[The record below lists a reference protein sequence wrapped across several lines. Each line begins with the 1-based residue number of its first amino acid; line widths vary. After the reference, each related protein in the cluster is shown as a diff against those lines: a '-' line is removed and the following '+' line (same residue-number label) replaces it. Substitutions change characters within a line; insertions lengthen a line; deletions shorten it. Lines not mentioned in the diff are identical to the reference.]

1 MELFKASQQ
10 WSTRPDD
17 EKFNDIQTAYE
28 QSLAYA
34 NSSREKANV
43 DPATLRV
50 EAYNSVCI
58 RHRDQWYP
66 GEHDGILPLSLWDRV
81 QTQLNS
87 NLTRRRNRVREQAS
101 SLLTGWVEDEHGT
114 RYTPSFTVRRGR
126 RYRYYVSQLA
136 IKNMA
141 TEKNGLTRVPAQ
153 ELENRVMEKL
163 AAFLKSDSDVFDGL
177 NLADENPAVASRLVT
192 AAKQLAARLTSLSSQ
207 DLRDLL
213 ASFLWRITLHENKI
227 EIKIGRAELRKQLES
242 GGKSVSASVPAKNS
256 VLSSDWIGLTVEGQ
270 EKTVRRRSSSRGA
283 AQLQRVARAS
293 EAPLDQ
299 GCCASS
305 RLV

>member
-1 MELFKASQQ
+1 
-10 WSTRPDD
+10 
-17 EKFNDIQTAYE
+17 
-28 QSLAYA
+28 
-34 NSSREKANV
+34 
-43 DPATLRV
+43 
-50 EAYNSVCI
+50 
-58 RHRDQWYP
+58 
-66 GEHDGILPLSLWDRV
+66 
-81 QTQLNS
+81 
-87 NLTRRRNRVREQAS
+87 
-101 SLLTGWVEDEHGT
+101 
-114 RYTPSFTVRRGR
+114 
-126 RYRYYVSQLA
+126 
-136 IKNMA
+136 MA

-256 VLSSDWIGLTVEGQ
+256 VLSSDWIGLTVEAKRKRCGG
-270 EKTVRRRSSSRGA
+270 EVHLVVPPNSSVSREHRKLPLIKA
-283 AQLQRVARAS
+283 VARAHGWYEKVVQGKAVDIRS
-293 EAPLDQ
+293 LARDAGLADRYVRKVLRSAFLAPDIVESILAGHQPRDLNFEKLCQ
-299 GCCASS
+299 NLPSS
-305 RLV
+305 WVEQRELLGFSPAITRRPPRSPIQ